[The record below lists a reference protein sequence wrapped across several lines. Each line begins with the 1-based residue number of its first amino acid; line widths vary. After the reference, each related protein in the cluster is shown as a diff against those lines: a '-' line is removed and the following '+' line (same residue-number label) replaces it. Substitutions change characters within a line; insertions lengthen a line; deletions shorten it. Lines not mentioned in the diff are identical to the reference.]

1 MTWFPTPH
9 SRTLLPACI
18 FISEALHI
26 LRRLSRVIN
35 RSCAKPLQRKCSM
48 RQPYLFCTRILSALC
63 LCLFWPPNV
72 AEPEKWLSLLF
83 ELHSIDLNNVVNYTA
98 GSGTRTGACGKW
110 QTCLEEITNRCR
122 CSGPR
127 PYPTQL
133 SLSVFRT
140 MRVSKWVNKWAVYG
154 WFVCEKKRSKVG
166 HMSAG
171 LANYQDHW

>member
-1 MTWFPTPH
+1 MARFPTPH

-48 RQPYLFCTRILSALC
+48 RPPYLFCTRILSARSRC
-63 LCLFWPPNV
+63 VCVWPPNV

-98 GSGTRTGACGKW
+98 GTGTRSGACGKW

-154 WFVCEKKRSKVG
+154 CVCVRKKVKGRS
-166 HMSAG
+166 HERG